1 MVEIAQ
7 RVVWWQR
14 PEQTLLRPLEFVA
27 RVMASGSLDESRDV
41 ERFFG
46 QRVLHEALERASP
59 GVFDRRSWNY
69 WLLVL
74 GHERTTPLPVRHV
87 P

>member
-1 MVEIAQ
+1 MADIAA
-7 RVVWWQR
+7 RIVWWQS
-14 PEQTLLRPLEFVA
+14 PEQTLKRSLAFVA
-27 RVMASGSLDESRDV
+27 RVMASGTPGEVRDV
-41 ERFFG
+41 DRFFG
-46 QRVLHEALERASP
+46 RRVLDQAMTGAPP

-74 GHERTTPLPVRHV
+74 GHDQATPLPVRHV

>member
-1 MVEIAQ
+1 MAEIAA
-7 RVVWWQR
+7 RIVWWQN
-14 PEQTLLRPLEFVA
+14 PEQTLRRPLVFVA
-27 RVMASGSLDESRDV
+27 RVMASGTFGEVRDV

-46 QRVLHEALERASP
+46 RRVLEEALSKAPP
-59 GVFDRRSWNY
+59 GIFDRRSWNY

-74 GHERTTPLPVRHV
+74 GRDQTTPLPVRHV